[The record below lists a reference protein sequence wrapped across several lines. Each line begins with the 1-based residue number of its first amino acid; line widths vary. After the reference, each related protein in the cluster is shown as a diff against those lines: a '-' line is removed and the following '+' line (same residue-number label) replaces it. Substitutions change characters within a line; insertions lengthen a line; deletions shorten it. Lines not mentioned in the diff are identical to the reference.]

1 MEEFGRVLQ
10 KKTFAKNGK
19 KWRFFASEASYHRRP
34 QSGSNQRWPRCECI
48 LTTFLARKFKYFCFV
63 SNHRSNCYKMRL
75 HKSNFEFFSISLL
88 QNVSI
93 VSFSV
98 DYLLV
103 IFKHSEVDRVFFLLF
118 VSLRVGVQD
127 TTNVHLKC
135 HLQWRQQLLTFGSET
150 TVAAWQICCP
160 RRFWQNPSRHRID
173 PKLVVVTVPS
183 LFFLAT
189 FSTLPKTMSEN

>member
-1 MEEFGRVLQ
+1 MVFCCRIY
-10 KKTFAKNGK
+10 FI
-19 KWRFFASEASYHRRP
+19 ASEASYHRRP
-34 QSGSNQRWPRCECI
+34 SSESNRRWPRCECI
-48 LTTFLARKFKYFCFV
+48 LTTSLARKFNYFCFV
-63 SNHRSNCYKMRL
+63 SNHRSNCSKMRL

-98 DYLLV
+98 DYQL
-103 IFKHSEVDRVFFLLF
+103 IFKHSELYRVFFLLF